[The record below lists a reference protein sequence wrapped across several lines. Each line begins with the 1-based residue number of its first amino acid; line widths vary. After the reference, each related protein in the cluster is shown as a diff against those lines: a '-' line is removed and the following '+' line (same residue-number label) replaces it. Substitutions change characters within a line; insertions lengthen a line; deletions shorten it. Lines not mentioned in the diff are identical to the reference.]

1 MRGGKLGLVQD
12 CRRLCIIAG
21 DDCVLL
27 PTMFV
32 QYNPVI
38 DTPNQCT
45 CRVDRGEQ
53 MMVIVFNRPKWCL
66 MPRRGIS
73 HGQYG

>member
-38 DTPNQCT
+38 DNPCK
-45 CRVDRGEQ
+45 
-53 MMVIVFNRPKWCL
+53 VIPPVVKVSICAGSFAVAGRTTHW
-66 MPRRGIS
+66 S
-73 HGQYG
+73 

>member
-38 DTPNQCT
+38 DTQ
-45 CRVDRGEQ
+45 
-53 MMVIVFNRPKWCL
+53 
-66 MPRRGIS
+66 RRIA
-73 HGQYG
+73 